1 MYKIVLVVLIIAMLL
16 SLGVSL
22 KALFQEQGIAVNRSK
37 TLTWLTIRIILAA
50 AIGVVTI
57 VGFVTGELTIGA
69 PWTGHF

>member
-1 MYKIVLVVLIIAMLL
+1 MYKIVLVILIIAMLF

-22 KALFQEQGIAVNRSK
+22 KALFQEKGIAIDRSK
-37 TLTWLTIRIILAA
+37 TLTWLTIRIVLAA
-50 AIGVVTI
+50 AIGVVVF